1 MRIILSIVSLTFLIS
16 CSNSEIQ
23 ELKEQQLKLNSIE
36 TIFNELELDYF
47 EKACSGF
54 DENMDLIHLFCAD
67 SISLKFV
74 NSVNRYKIIK
84 KSKDSFILNYKLLA
98 KNLLLEKQQL
108 KYLKLDLD
116 NNLIPSDSI
125 FFFLEKEKENLQ
137 SISDETNNVVSLYNE
152 IVIVHDSLYL
162 TIKELAKNNC
172 Y

>member
-1 MRIILSIVSLTFLIS
+1 MRIIFSIVSLILLTA
-16 CSNSEIQ
+16 CSNPEIK
-23 ELKEQQLKLNSIE
+23 ELKEQQLKLTSIE
-36 TIFNELELDYF
+36 SIVNEIELDRF

-84 KSKDSFILNYKLLA
+84 KSKDSFILNYKLLVR
-98 KNLLLEKQQL
+98 NLQLQKQQL
-108 KYLKLDLD
+108 KYLKQDVE

-125 FFFLEKEKENLQ
+125 LFFLEKEKENLQ

-152 IVIVHDSLYL
+152 ILIVHDSLYHS
-162 TIKELAKNNC
+162 IKELAKNNC